1 MKLYFYKRI
10 ESDDGI
16 KALMQA
22 AEAKETEKSYCCTEK
37 ETAKNC
43 CGLAKN
49 YDFPFIFVHTIK
61 KDLIFPAVIDNH
73 VVVSKEPLGLD
84 DVIKYL
90 CKPYELSI
98 KNLEG
103 RINLCRKSIGEIQSI
118 KTIEIRE
125 N

>member
-1 MKLYFYKRI
+1 
-10 ESDDGI
+10 
-16 KALMQA
+16 MQV

-43 CGLAKN
+43 CGLVKN

-61 KDLIFPAVIDNH
+61 KDLIFPAVIGDR